1 MVYFW
6 AFQNTPNHAGCLQDE
21 KYRLYNALSSSLPS
35 IFPLPSNFRAMR
47 RIRPSRRISAVLWK
61 GADVY

>member
-6 AFQNTPNHAGCLQDE
+6 AFQNTPNHEGCLQDQ
-21 KYRLYNALSSSLPS
+21 KYRLYNSLSSSLPS
-35 IFPLPSNFRAMR
+35 IFPLSSNFRAVR
-47 RIRPSRRISAVLWK
+47 RIRPSRHISAVLWK